1 MKEGMTDLFVLLQ
14 DLGER
19 IASKADAPIGTQH
32 EEDDPVEARFR
43 SVLPTL
49 LDSYFV
55 PFKVKER
62 ELMAIS
68 KLLCHTVKQY
78 PGVLYKGKG
87 EAVLPV
93 LSRIFPLF
101 AEPELRGCHGGL
113 FDTAAAL
120 LSLLRTG
127 DPETF
132 RSVVMD
138 SMLLV
143 EDLAS
148 VGLFYGSLSSCSPVT
163 NVSLHCYSK
172 TYSDLSSLSSS
183 GTAPQFLCGIAVTWR
198 PQEGPGLLI
207 DVTGQSR
214 LQLLSNWSIKL
225 LGCCLVEG
233 ALLVE
238 GLITS
243 SFLSALGLFFCHESP
258 LLHKECFDF
267 IRVATSVTDMEA
279 LPTEKLILSIINI
292 LSLSSGEFSGFRT
305 SAYDSA
311 LGACLYSLCSTCQ
324 IPTLE
329 SIAQAFVEILPRT
342 VKQTGS
348 KGLKVA
354 MCDIFL
360 LIVKQCPYFEYLAA
374 ALELIWMPEVI
385 TPVSE
390 SLQAAV
396 EAIGLEEIAGSSSTE
411 KPTTPITR
419 EGLHVGDVDCETA
432 TPSQT
437 QQSQE
442 YQSRPVKRQKLGQK
456 TEKEF
461 FSRIFTGVGVAQG
474 KSVSS
479 FPSLSFPSC
488 KEQAI
493 PSTEIHKRILQLID
507 ELRPFDTCATEAVTA
522 ECKLSGLFILG
533 RVFGKC
539 IGTLCH
545 RRLVELLHQWLLW
558 VTNKAEDASLSS
570 LQLSMYLEA
579 VEKFLLEE
587 ELGNCDGNVF
597 GTFKQTFL
605 ESKENRSV
613 FLEALLLPWLL
624 LPRAEEENVLVKLK
638 CRVVSIVSA
647 IAAHPEAIVFESVIT
662 RALKD
667 DDARV
672 RAAGVA
678 AVPNLVAYT
687 TQEIISRF
695 SLLLSSAGSDEAE
708 RVREMVGAAVGVMS
722 CVNDAVCSR
731 WELSKGGLS
740 TVGNTFGRK
749 VSCGTARFVCPI
761 CDAERRPMDNNTAH
775 RSPETQS
782 RTGSSPLVQWQPLFA
797 LLLFE
802 EKSEHVQMAF
812 IGSISRMLQHSTAQ
826 DISVT
831 RMEWLQ
837 CLDMLPLHRRR
848 SVREAFGSQIKYF
861 TKTHVLAGL
870 FGHQG
875 EDGDRN
881 GELQML
887 GKLKYALCTAEELSV
902 KETLLETIAE
912 VAKASQHCRQLH
924 FYSLVLLLEQLDNS
938 DLSLRAQ
945 CVKLIHGVDSSS
957 LRTPGAHKLQKTMD
971 LIREELFEYL
981 TSRLISRPVMVQEF
995 AEAVLEIE
1003 CANLVKQM
1011 VPVML
1016 PKLVL
1021 DQQHSQ
1027 DASDALHELAK
1038 QLNTDLP
1045 LLLLEWCHKVL
1056 SVLLLRADGKEL
1068 MAALQFYEA
1077 QTGSDPREIFAAVLP
1092 ALLDELVRFLGDTD
1106 TEEGLR
1112 RSARVAP
1119 MIQEVASIVTG
1130 SDDLPSF
1137 LRSHFVG
1144 LLNSI
1149 DRKLL
1154 RSEDVTSQ
1162 KQALRC
1168 IERLVDMIGP
1178 HLSAFVPKIMA
1189 LLTRALQ
1196 EPTVQLEGLKVW
1208 LSFVRTLAHVAPANV
1223 KGVASQIV
1231 VALMPCLEGQQDE
1244 QNAAAVVLEELI
1256 VRNRAALE
1264 DQARELPLLPS
1275 LPPLTNVNTVLHE
1288 ARGSLSLRDQL
1299 RRAADGL
1306 THESLSVRYTTASEL
1321 NKVMRAQRRE
1331 ITAMLV
1337 AEVSMDVAVISS
1349 LVTALLRGC
1358 AEESRRA
1365 MSQRLKLACAECLG
1379 ELGAVDPV
1387 KLQVDLRQQSRI
1399 ERNNEDLVFELI
1411 KEHLAKVL
1419 RAATDTDIQDAAALA
1434 IQELL
1439 KLSGCQAAL
1448 VEKAQKPAGKGKDA
1462 QTRAS
1467 KNSGKIGQ
1475 EGRDIAASGEQL
1487 WRRFSDD
1494 VKEIIT
1500 PCLTSK
1506 YLLKRSGASVPAGPI
1521 FRSGMSFRRWMYLWI
1536 RRLISQTTGDRAQ
1549 IFIACIGVVRH
1560 DMGTALYLLP
1570 YLVLNVVCEGSCE
1583 ARTSVTEEIL
1593 AVLAETAFVNHGS
1606 LVLERGLGSMSRSWS
1621 GPSEVS
1627 TQTIFTLIDCL
1638 GQWLDDCKLLTPGQT
1653 TSKGNSSSSSTG
1665 SGQDSGPLALHRDN
1679 VLQLLAAIPKRALA
1693 GASFRCQA
1701 YARALLYFESYV
1713 REKSGS
1719 LNPAAVSSGAFED
1732 DDVTF
1737 LLDIYSGLDEPD
1749 GLSGLSRLRTTTTL
1763 QDQILIHEK
1772 SGNWGESL
1780 TCYEQALQMEPT
1792 SVLRHSGLLN
1802 CLLNMGHLQAM
1813 VTHVDGLNLRIPDHK
1828 RDWSMRGIQASW
1840 RLGQWNLL
1848 EEYVTVADSDGSLL
1862 NGGEGYAVF
1871 DLSLAK
1877 ILQAHKKGD
1886 RELFTEQIMM
1896 SRQSLLAPLA
1906 AASMESY
1913 TRAYPL
1919 IVKLHMLQ
1927 ELEDFSSLA
1936 DTKAAADSNHLKVI
1950 MELVG
1955 DWENRLRITQPS
1967 LWARE
1972 PILALRRLLFGASGL
1987 QSEVGICWL
1996 EYAKLCRA
2004 AAHFE
2009 TANRAILQAQA
2020 VGAPNSHMEM
2030 AKLLWDT
2037 SKKHRAITELQQ
2049 ALSGVSRTMLGNAYN
2064 AALGG
2069 LVCVHG
2075 QSPARSA
2082 VKVGQDRSPGLSK
2095 MSTQAR
2101 KDEDLVTAKALLLL
2115 ARWVHH
2121 TGQKQKD
2128 DVVSLY
2134 ARVKELQPK
2143 WEKGYFFMAKYFDDL
2158 LVDARK
2164 RQEELQ
2170 DGRSDPV
2177 VQRRHITVDDKH
2189 WWTYLPEV
2197 ILFYAKGLHKGHRHL
2212 FQAMPRLLTLW
2223 FEFGS
2228 TYAGDS
2234 LSSNKTIKTVHGRV
2248 MGIMRGCLKDLPP
2261 YQWLTSLPQL
2271 VSRICHQNEEVVRL
2285 VKQIITIV
2293 LQAYPQQS
2301 LWIMAAV
2308 SKSTVP
2314 ARREAAAE
2322 IIQLARSSLGQEREK
2337 TVLFSQFAGLIDQM
2351 IRLCMYSGQPK
2362 AKTVSLS
2369 TEFGYLKRMM
2379 PVGVIMPLQ
2388 RALTVTLPPRGLTDI
2403 NYNPFPPAEFSTI
2416 AGIGDEIEILASLQ
2430 RPKKVVLLGSDGLE
2444 HPFLCKPKD
2453 DLRKDARMMEFT
2465 TMINRLLQKDPKSR
2479 RRKLY
2484 IRTFAVIPL
2493 TEDCGMIEWVLHTRG
2508 LRHILQDIYVACG
2521 KFDRQKTNPAI
2532 KRIYDQ
2538 HQAQKGSDK
2547 VSDAEMFRS
2556 KILPMFPPVFHR
2568 WFLNTFPEPAAWFQ
2582 ARVAYAHTTAV
2593 WSMVGHMVGLGDR
2606 HGENILFDATTG
2618 DCVHVDF
2625 SCLFDKGLQL
2635 EKPELVPFRLT
2646 QNLVDGLGITGYE
2659 GIFLRVSEITL
2670 SVLRSHRETL
2680 MSVLETFLHDPLV
2693 EWTKSHKSSGVE
2705 VQNPHAQRAIANI
2718 EARFEGVVVGVGA
2731 APSLPHSVEGQAHR
2745 LIEEAVSHQNLRRYN
2760 HVRNKFRGKFQ
2771 FLVTGVL
2778 VRTETGGRVCPQMNV
2793 ERVKRGGKVS

>member
-1 MKEGMTDLFVLLQ
+1 MKEGMADLFVLLQ

-19 IASKADAPIGTQH
+19 IASKGDAASSTQH
-32 EEDDPVEARFR
+32 EEDDPVESRFR

-49 LDSYFV
+49 LESYFV

-62 ELMAIS
+62 ELMAIL

-87 EAVLPV
+87 QAVLPI

-101 AEPELRGCHGGL
+101 AESELRGCHGGL
-113 FDTAAAL
+113 FDTSAAL

-127 DPETF
+127 DPETY
-132 RSVVMD
+132 RLLLMD
-138 SMLLV
+138 SMLLI
-143 EDLAS
+143 EDLVS
-148 VGLFYGSLSSCSPVT
+148 VGLFYANPSSCSTVT
-163 NVSLHCYSK
+163 NVSVHCYPRA
-172 TYSDLSSLSSS
+172 YSELSSASDAAN
-183 GTAPQFLCGIAVTWR
+183 APELLCGIAATWKSR
-198 PQEGPGLLI
+198 EGPGLLI

-214 LQLLSNWSIKL
+214 WQTLAKWTIKL
-225 LGCCLVEG
+225 LGRCLLEG

-238 GLITS
+238 GLVTS
-243 SFLSALGLFFCHESP
+243 SFLSAVGSFFCHNSP
-258 LLHKECFDF
+258 LLHKESFDF
-267 IRVATSVTDMEA
+267 VRVATSVVDIEA
-279 LPTEKLILSIINI
+279 LPTEKLILSVINV
-292 LSLSSGEFSGFRT
+292 LSVSGGESETFRT
-305 SAYDSA
+305 PAYDSA
-311 LGACLYSLCSTCQ
+311 LGACLYALCSTCQ
-324 IPTLE
+324 SLILE
-329 SIAQAFVEILPRT
+329 SIAQAFMEVMPQT
-342 VKQTGS
+342 VKQSGS
-348 KGLKVA
+348 RDLKAA
-354 MCDIFL
+354 MCDIYS
-360 LIVKQCPYFEYLAA
+360 LIVKQCSSYSGHLSVI
-374 ALELIWMPEVI
+374 LELITIPEV
-385 TPVSE
+385 TTSLSY
-390 SLQAAV
+390 SLQLAMDSV
-396 EAIGLEEIAGSSSTE
+396 GLAQIAGFSST
-411 KPTTPITR
+411 KHTANPVQAKVVDDGGAVCSATNS
-419 EGLHVGDVDCETA
+419 GDTSSPDE
-432 TPSQT
+432 T

-442 YQSRPVKRQKLGQK
+442 YQSRPIKRQKLSKAIEKDSSLSRMLIGVEVRGPLPDS
-456 TEKEF
+456 TVPSNNNLPFSSFVNMLIVDVSVPNIDSPSRFSEKELA
-461 FSRIFTGVGVAQG
+461 T
-474 KSVSS
+474 
-479 FPSLSFPSC
+479 PL
-488 KEQAI
+488 
-493 PSTEIHKRILQLID
+493 TLLHKKVLQLIGQLHPSY
-507 ELRPFDTCATEAVTA
+507 EVETGTATVEA
-522 ECKLSGLFILG
+522 KLSGLCVLV

-539 IGTLCH
+539 TGTVCH
-545 RRLVELLHQWLLW
+545 TRLVELLHHWMSCIFDMGQ
-558 VTNKAEDASLSS
+558 ERILST
-570 LQLSMYLEA
+570 LQLSMFMEA
-579 VEKFLLEE
+579 LDRFLLEE
-587 ELGNCDGNVF
+587 ELGTAANSCSSSL
-597 GTFKQTFL
+597 KQTLL
-605 ESKENRSV
+605 ESADTLKV
-613 FLEALLLPWLL
+613 LLGTVLLPWS
-624 LPRAEEENVLVKLK
+624 LPLSGEESCSLKSRAVF
-638 CRVVSIVSA
+638 IVSKMGG
-647 IAAHPEAIVFESVIT
+647 HPETLALESIIE
-662 RALKD
+662 RALQD
-667 DDARV
+667 ADARV
-672 RAAGVA
+672 RAVGVS
-678 AVPNLVAYT
+678 AVPNIAAQTNPELVL
-687 TQEIISRF
+687 RF
-695 SLLLSSAGSDEAE
+695 CTRLGTLGSDGAE
-708 RVREMVGAAVGVMS
+708 SVREMVGGVVGLMT
-722 CVNDAVCSR
+722 CIYYTGHSR
-731 WELSKGGLS
+731 RDPAEALTISGTGG
-740 TVGNTFGRK
+740 GRR
-749 VSCGTARFVCPI
+749 SGDSRFVCSL
-761 CDAERRPMDNNTAH
+761 CDGGDSVLNVMTSH
-775 RSPETQS
+775 RTSEPQN
-782 RTGSSPLVQWQPLFA
+782 RTGSSLLAQWQPLFSQ
-797 LLLFE
+797 LLFE
-802 EKSEHVQMAF
+802 ERSEHVQIAF
-812 IGSISRMLQHSTAQ
+812 IGSMSRFLQHATTN
-826 DISVT
+826 DIAMT
-831 RMEWLQ
+831 KKDWLQ
-837 CLDMLPLHRRR
+837 CLDTLPLHRRR
-848 SVREAFGSQIKYF
+848 SVREAFGLQIKYF
-861 TKTHVLAGL
+861 TNAHVLAGI
-870 FGHQG
+870 FGDD
-875 EDGDRN
+875 EDDSDKN

-887 GKLKYALCTAEELSV
+887 GKLKYALCIAEHPDV
-902 KETLLETIAE
+902 IETLLETIAQ
-912 VAKASQHCRQLH
+912 VAKASHHCHQLL
-924 FYSLVLLLEQLDNS
+924 FFSLVLLLEQLDNP
-938 DLSLRAQ
+938 DLSIRVI
-945 CVKLIHGVDSSS
+945 CVKLIHGIDSSS
-957 LRTPGAHKLQKTMD
+957 LRISGAHKLQKTMD

-981 TSRLISRPVMVQEF
+981 TSRLISRPIMVHEF
-995 AEAVLEIE
+995 AEAVLQIDS
-1003 CANLVKQM
+1003 ADLVKQM

-1027 DASDALHELAK
+1027 EALDALHELAK
-1038 QLNTDLP
+1038 QLGTDLP

-1068 MAALQFYEA
+1068 MAALQFYEV

-1106 TEEGLR
+1106 TDEGLR

-1119 MIQEVASIVTG
+1119 MIQEVASIVSG
-1130 SDDLPSF
+1130 SDDLASF

-1154 RSEDVTSQ
+1154 RSEDVTAQ

-1168 IERLVDMIGP
+1168 IERLVDMIGA

-1196 EPTVQLEGLKVW
+1196 DPSLQVEGLKVW

-1223 KGVASQIV
+1223 KVVASQIV

-1275 LPPLTNVNTVLHE
+1275 LPSLTNVNTVLHE
-1288 ARGSLSLRDQL
+1288 VRGSLSLRDQL

-1306 THESLSVRYTTASEL
+1306 SHESMSVRYTTASEL
-1321 NKVMRAQRRE
+1321 SKVMRAQRRE

-1387 KLQVDLRQQSRI
+1387 KLQVDLRHQSRI
-1399 ERNNEDLVFELI
+1399 ERNNEDLVFELV
-1411 KEHLAKVL
+1411 KEHLARVL

-1448 VEKAQKPAGKGKDA
+1448 LGKLQKSIISSGKSKDA
-1462 QTRAS
+1462 SFRTAKATAR
-1467 KNSGKIGQ
+1467 NGHDV
-1475 EGRDIAASGEQL
+1475 RDIATSGENL

-1506 YLLKRSGASVPAGPI
+1506 YLLKSAGASIPDGPI

-1536 RRLISQTTGDRAQ
+1536 RRLISQATGDRAQ
-1549 IFIACIGVVRH
+1549 IFIACTGVVRH

-1570 YLVLNVVCEGSCE
+1570 YLVLNVVCEGSIE
-1583 ARTSVTEEIL
+1583 ARNSVTEEIL
-1593 AVLAETAFVNHGS
+1593 AVLAEAASLSNSS
-1606 LVLERGLGSMSRSWS
+1606 LVGVERGAGSTSRSWS

-1627 TQTIFTLIDCL
+1627 TQTVFTLIDCL
-1638 GQWLDDCKLLTPGQT
+1638 GQWLDDCKLLSPGQT
-1653 TSKGNSSSSSTG
+1653 SHVSSKGSNSSSNSESLRQESSL
-1665 SGQDSGPLALHRDN
+1665 LAVHRQN
-1679 VLQLLAAIPKRALA
+1679 VLQLLAAIPKQALA

-1701 YARALLYFESYV
+1701 YARALLYFETYV
-1713 REKSGS
+1713 REKSGA
-1719 LNPAAVSSGAFED
+1719 LNPAAESSGVFVDE
-1732 DDVTF
+1732 DVTF
-1737 LLDIYSGLDEPD
+1737 LLEIYSGLDEPD
-1749 GLSGLSRLRTTTTL
+1749 GLSGLTRLRTSTTL
-1763 QDQILIHEK
+1763 QDQVLIHEK
-1772 SGNWGESL
+1772 AGNWGESL

-1792 SVLRHSGLLN
+1792 SILRHSGLLN

-1813 VTHVDGLNLRIPDHK
+1813 VTHVDGLILRMPDHK
-1828 RDWSMRGIQASW
+1828 GDWSMRGIQAAW
-1840 RLGQWNLL
+1840 RLGQWSLL
-1848 EEYVTVADSDGSLL
+1848 EEYVTCAESDGSLL
-1862 NGGEGYAVF
+1862 NGGEGYAAF

-1877 ILQAHKKGD
+1877 ILQAHQNGD
-1886 RELFTEQIMM
+1886 RELFTEQIMI
-1896 SRQSLLAPLA
+1896 SRQTLLAPLA

-1936 DTKAAADSNHLKVI
+1936 AVRRATDSSHINVI

-1967 LWARE
+1967 LWTRE
-1972 PILALRRLLFGASGL
+1972 PILALRRLLFSTSGL

-2004 AAHFE
+2004 AGHYE
-2009 TANRAILQAQA
+2009 TANRAILQAQS
-2020 VGAPNSHMEM
+2020 VGAPNAHMEM

-2037 SKKHRAITELQQ
+2037 NKSHRAITELQQ
-2049 ALSGVSRTMLGNAYN
+2049 ALSEVSRPVLGNAYN
-2064 AALGG
+2064 AALSG
-2069 LVCVHG
+2069 LLHIHG
-2075 QSPARSA
+2075 QSPSRPA
-2082 VKVGQDRSPGLSK
+2082 VKAIQDTSPGWAK

-2101 KDEDLVTAKALLLL
+2101 RDEDLVTAKALLLL

-2134 ARVKELQPK
+2134 TRVKELQPK

-2177 VQRRHITVDDKH
+2177 LQRRRLTVDDKH

-2228 TYAGDS
+2228 TYCGDS
-2234 LSSNKTIKTVHGRV
+2234 LASNKTVKTVHARV

-2285 VKQIITIV
+2285 VKHIITLV
-2293 LQAYPQQS
+2293 LQAYPQQA
-2301 LWIMAAV
+2301 LWTMAAV

-2322 IIQLARSSLGQEREK
+2322 IIQQARSSLGQEREK

-2351 IRLCMYSGQPK
+2351 IRLCMYAGQPK
-2362 AKTVSLS
+2362 AKTVSLA

-2388 RALTVTLPPRGLTDI
+2388 RALTVTLPPRGLTDV

-2465 TMINRLLQKDPKSR
+2465 TTINRLLQKDPKSR

-2538 HQAQKGSDK
+2538 QQAQKGGEKISE
-2547 VSDAEMFRS
+2547 AEMFRT

-2606 HGENILFDATTG
+2606 HGENILFDSTTG

-2670 SVLRSHRETL
+2670 SVLRLHRETL

-2745 LIEEAVSHQNLRRYN
+2745 LIEEAVSHQNLSKMYIWWMPW
-2760 HVRNKFRGKFQ
+2760 F
-2771 FLVTGVL
+2771 
-2778 VRTETGGRVCPQMNV
+2778 
-2793 ERVKRGGKVS
+2793 